1 MTEEQ
6 KEELGKIFEER
17 KKHQKEIAEKISKE
31 RLLELCYKMH
41 LWIFKNCI
49 GEDEVYDELG
59 LTNEENFLFG
69 YGGSFEIKGDP
80 NE

>member
-1 MTEEQ
+1 MSEPLLDKEQ
-6 KEELGKIFEER
+6 YEKLIEER
-17 KKHQKEIAEKISKE
+17 NRIKESITKE

-59 LTNEENFLFG
+59 LTDEENFLFG
-69 YGGSFEIKGDP
+69 SGGRYEIKGGS